1 MRRLLLA
8 VTATALLLP
17 ATPASAAPPLAAT
30 PDARTAPAS
39 VTLDAPTAP
48 AFAAPRI
55 PAAASTAHNA
65 LAHRAPALLAPDIP
79 VAAVQR
85 HLTRFDAIAAANGGN
100 RAHGRPG
107 YRASID
113 YLKSIVDS
121 AGFRT
126 TLQSFTYRGATGWN
140 LIADWPGGDESN
152 VLLTGAHLD
161 SVTTAPGVN
170 DNGSGSA
177 AILEVALAV
186 AREKPAVKRHLRFAW
201 WGAEELWMIG
211 SAHYVNTQPAAERA
225 RIKSYLNVDMIG
237 SVNTAYF
244 VLDGD
249 RYPAGSLAIE
259 GALKEYYAR
268 IGVPVEDLDMGGRGD
283 HASFTRYNIPVGGP
297 FTGAEGRKTAA
308 QARKWGG
315 TAGAPYD
322 PCYHRACDTVR
333 NIDVTALDRNTDA
346 VAHAVWSLSG

>member
-17 ATPASAAPPLAAT
+17 ATPATAT
-30 PDARTAPAS
+30 PG
-39 VTLDAPTAP
+39 
-48 AFAAPRI
+48 I
-55 PAAASTAHNA
+55 PATAAHNTST
-65 LAHRAPALLAPDIP
+65 LAAPDIP

-211 SAHYVNTQPAAERA
+211 SAHYVNTLPAAERA
-225 RIKSYLNVDMIG
+225 KIKSYLNVDMIG

-259 GALKEYYAR
+259 RALKEYYAR